1 MIVRTMAVLNEVSPW
16 LGVAPNRLEL
26 KDNAPQRLVVS
37 NEGARRW
44 TLQIDAAP
52 WLEVT
57 PVDVALNS
65 GQSQVIEVRYHA
77 YNGAVGPIDD
87 PRAIVIV
94 GPGREVEV
102 AAEVTAALVS
112 LTAAALPPEPKPPVS
127 AAPELP
133 APPQP
138 DSAPTDPPVDL
149 PTHTPDA
156 SPDAPSTK
164 L

>member
-44 TLQIDAAP
+44 ALQINAAP
-52 WLEVT
+52 WLEVS
-57 PVDVALNS
+57 PMDVALNS

-77 YNGAVGPIDD
+77 YNGAVGPIND

-94 GPGREVEV
+94 GQGREVEV

-112 LTAAALPPEPKPPVS
+112 LAAAAAPPEPKPPVS
-127 AAPELP
+127 AVPE
-133 APPQP
+133 APQP
-138 DSAPTDPPVDL
+138 DSAPTDPPIDL
-149 PTHTPDA
+149 PTHPPAA
-156 SPDAPSTK
+156 SPDAPPAK